1 MNIKTLGV
9 AEMRPWCAY
18 ALAGAALLSF
28 GTALAQAQT
37 PSKAQQDAI
46 RSNCRSDFMRN
57 CSSVTPGGREAL
69 ECLVQNKAKVSA
81 GCQGALN
88 AIAAPAPAAAKP
100 EPKPE
105 PKTEPKAAA
114 PRTEPAP
121 TAAAPAHAAP
131 AHAAPAQAA
140 PPPPRTPAA
149 AAPAE
154 PRAKPKPAPKA
165 VATPARP
172 APPVVPQAA
181 APAAVP
187 AAPPPAAA
195 PRQPRLGEAI
205 LIRRFCTTDFRVLCK
220 GVPLG
225 QGRAIQCLAN
235 NGPALSPGCR
245 QAMTETGELR

>member
-1 MNIKTLGV
+1 MKT
-9 AEMRPWCAY
+9 WCAY
-18 ALAGAALLSF
+18 ALTGAALLTF

-37 PSKAQQDAI
+37 PNKAQQDAI

-69 ECLVQNKAKVSA
+69 ECLMQNKAKVSS

-88 AIAAPAPAAAKP
+88 AVAGPPPAAAKP
-100 EPKPE
+100 EPKAE
-105 PKTEPKAAA
+105 PKTAA
-114 PRTEPAP
+114 PRSEPP
-121 TAAAPAHAAP
+121 PAAAAP

-149 AAPAE
+149 AAPTE
-154 PRAKPKPAPKA
+154 PRAKPKPAPKT

-187 AAPPPAAA
+187 PPPAAA
-195 PRQPRLGEAI
+195 PQQPRLGEAI
-205 LIRRFCTTDFRVLCK
+205 LIRRFCTTDFKVLCK

-235 NGPALSPGCR
+235 NAPALSPGCR
-245 QAMTETGELR
+245 QAMAQTGELR

>member
-1 MNIKTLGV
+1 MKT
-9 AEMRPWCAY
+9 WSAY
-18 ALAGAALLSF
+18 ALAGAALLSVW
-28 GTALAQAQT
+28 TAAAQAQA

-81 GCQGALN
+81 GCQGALS

-100 EPKPE
+100 EPKAD
-105 PKTEPKAAA
+105 PKTEPKAEPKTAA

-121 TAAAPAHAAP
+121 TAVAPVAP
-131 AHAAPAQAA
+131 VQA
-140 PPPPRTPAA
+140 PRTPAA
-149 AAPAE
+149 AAPTE
-154 PRAKPKPAPKA
+154 PRSKPKPAPKA

-172 APPVVPQAA
+172 APPLVPQAA

-187 AAPPPAAA
+187 VAPPPGAA
-195 PRQPRLGEAI
+195 PQQPRLGEAI

-245 QAMTETGELR
+245 QAMAQTGELRP

>member
-1 MNIKTLGV
+1 MKTWCGYVLV
-9 AEMRPWCAY
+9 A
-18 ALAGAALLSF
+18 AALLSVP
-28 GTALAQAQT
+28 AAIAQAQT
-37 PSKAQQDAI
+37 PNKAQQDAI

-88 AIAAPAPAAAKP
+88 AVSAPAPAAAKP
-100 EPKPE
+100 EPKAE
-105 PKTEPKAAA
+105 TQAA

-121 TAAAPAHAAP
+121 AA
-131 AHAAPAQAA
+131 AAPAQAA
-140 PPPPRTPAA
+140 SPKLCRLQRGHRQSPLQQSHARSQSPLPRRSRPRR
-149 AAPAE
+149 AP
-154 PRAKPKPAPKA
+154 RL
-165 VATPARP
+165 RWS
-172 APPVVPQAA
+172 PQAA
-181 APAAVP
+181 APAMVP

-195 PRQPRLGEAI
+195 QQPRLGEAI

-225 QGRAIQCLAN
+225 QGRAVQCLAN

-245 QAMTETGELR
+245 AGDGRDRRIASLRLRLVPAM

>member
-1 MNIKTLGV
+1 MKT
-9 AEMRPWCAY
+9 WCAY
-18 ALAGAALLSF
+18 VLAAAALLSVP
-28 GTALAQAQT
+28 AVVAQAQT
-37 PSKAQQDAI
+37 PNKAQQDAI

-57 CSSVTPGGREAL
+57 CSSVPRGGREAL
-69 ECLVQNKAKVSA
+69 ECLMQNKAKVSA

-88 AIAAPAPAAAKP
+88 AVAAPAPAAAKP
-100 EPKPE
+100 EPKAE
-105 PKTEPKAAA
+105 TQAA

-121 TAAAPAHAAP
+121 AAAAPVQNAP
-131 AHAAPAQAA
+131 QATPRSAPHSA
-140 PPPPRTPAA
+140 PPPPQVPSA

-165 VATPARP
+165 VATPTRP
-172 APPVVPQAA
+172 APPVAPQAA
-181 APAAVP
+181 APAMVP
-187 AAPPPAAA
+187 AAPPPATAQ
-195 PRQPRLGEAI
+195 QPRLGEAI

-245 QAMTETGELR
+245 EAMTQTGELR

>member
-1 MNIKTLGV
+1 MV
-9 AEMRPWCAY
+9 SVCAI
-18 ALAGAALLSF
+18 
-28 GTALAQAQT
+28 AQAQA

-69 ECLVQNKAKVSA
+69 ECLMQNKAKVSS

-88 AIAAPAPAAAKP
+88 AISAPASAAAKP

-105 PKTEPKAAA
+105 PKTAA
-114 PRTEPAP
+114 PRPEPA
-121 TAAAPAHAAP
+121 
-131 AHAAPAQAA
+131 
-140 PPPPRTPAA
+140 PAA
-149 AAPAE
+149 AAPPTPTASA
-154 PRAKPKPAPKA
+154 PAVQPPAAPATKNPAKPVKT
-165 VATPARP
+165 ATPARP
-172 APPVVPQAA
+172 APPAVPQATA
-181 APAAVP
+181 PAPAAVTT
-187 AAPPPAAA
+187 PPPQAQ
-195 PRQPRLGEAI
+195 QPKLGEAI

-245 QAMTETGELR
+245 DVMMKTGELR

>member
-1 MNIKTLGV
+1 
-9 AEMRPWCAY
+9 MRPWCAY
-18 ALAGAALLSF
+18 ALAGATLLSVP
-28 GTALAQAQT
+28 AAIAQAQS
-37 PSKAQQDAI
+37 PDKAQQDAI

-57 CSSVTPGGREAL
+57 CSSVPRGGREAL
-69 ECLVQNKAKVSA
+69 DCLMQNKAKVSA

-88 AIAAPAPAAAKP
+88 AVAAPAAAKP

-105 PKTEPKAAA
+105 PKAAA
-114 PRTEPAP
+114 PRPEPAP
-121 TAAAPAHAAP
+121 TAAAPAAP
-131 AHAAPAQAA
+131 AHAAPAHAA

-149 AAPAE
+149 AAPTE

-181 APAAVP
+181 APAAIPV
-187 AAPPPAAA
+187 APPPAAA
-195 PRQPRLGEAI
+195 PQQPRLGEAI
-205 LIRRFCTTDFRVLCK
+205 LIRRFCTTDFKVLCK

-245 QAMTETGELR
+245 EAMMQTGELR

>member
-1 MNIKTLGV
+1 MKIWYV
-9 AEMRPWCAY
+9 P
-18 ALAGAALLSF
+18 ALAGLVLASICA
-28 GTALAQAQT
+28 TAHAQA

-69 ECLVQNKAKVSA
+69 DCLMQNKAKVSG

-88 AIAAPAPAAAKP
+88 AISAPAAAKP

-105 PKTEPKAAA
+105 PKTAA
-114 PRTEPAP
+114 PRPEPTP
-121 TAAAPAHAAP
+121 TAAAPAAPAAP
-131 AHAAPAQAA
+131 
-140 PPPPRTPAA
+140 T
-149 AAPAE
+149 APAE
-154 PRAKPKPAPKA
+154 PAPKRAKPEPKAKPAPRT

-172 APPVVPQAA
+172 APPAVPQPTAP
-181 APAAVP
+181 APAAV
-187 AAPPPAAA
+187 AAPPPPAQ
-195 PRQPRLGEAI
+195 QPKLGEAI

-245 QAMTETGELR
+245 DVMIKTGELR

>member
-1 MNIKTLGV
+1 MKIWYV
-9 AEMRPWCAY
+9 P
-18 ALAGAALLSF
+18 ALAGLVLASMCAA
-28 GTALAQAQT
+28 AQAQA

-69 ECLVQNKAKVSA
+69 ECLMQNKAKVSG

-88 AIAAPAPAAAKP
+88 AISAPAAAKP

-105 PKTEPKAAA
+105 PKAAA
-114 PRTEPAP
+114 PKPEPTPAV
-121 TAAAPAHAAP
+121 AAP
-131 AHAAPAQAA
+131 
-140 PPPPRTPAA
+140 

-154 PRAKPKPAPKA
+154 PAPKRAKPEPEPKAKPAPRT

-172 APPVVPQAA
+172 APPAVPQPTAP
-181 APAAVP
+181 APAAV
-187 AAPPPAAA
+187 AAPPPPAQ
-195 PRQPRLGEAI
+195 QPKLGEAI

-245 QAMTETGELR
+245 QAMVQTGELRP